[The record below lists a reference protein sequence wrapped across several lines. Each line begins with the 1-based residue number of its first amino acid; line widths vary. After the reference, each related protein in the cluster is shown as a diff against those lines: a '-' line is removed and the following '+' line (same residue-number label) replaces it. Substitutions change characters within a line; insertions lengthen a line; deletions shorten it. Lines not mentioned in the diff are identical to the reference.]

1 MNSKMEMRRL
11 VLGVQY
17 DGSGWHGWQTQ
28 PNGETVQDT
37 LERALA
43 TFSKTPIATTCAG
56 RTDAGVHAVEQ
67 VVHFDTGLI
76 RPMYSWVNGVNA
88 FLPASIVVLWAKEV
102 PFENPEAQDNFHAR
116 FSAFARTYHYV
127 LYNSPIRS
135 PILSQRAGWVYRP
148 LDVERMRQAAPNLIG
163 EHDFTAFRAAACQ
176 AKSPVKHMYNIEIRQ
191 QGNLIVFSLRANAFL
206 HHMVRNI
213 VGALIN
219 IGAGKKEPEWL
230 GQLLLSR
237 DRSLSAPTFMP
248 DGLYLAKIEYD
259 KKWEIPQATTENL
272 PEFLS
277 FCAQ

>member
-1 MNSKMEMRRL
+1 MNSKTEMKRL

-28 PNGETVQDT
+28 PNGKTIQDA
-37 LERALA
+37 LEQALA
-43 TFSKTPIATTCAG
+43 AFSETSIATTCAG

-67 VVHFDTGLI
+67 IIHFDTMLV
-76 RPMYSWVNGVNA
+76 RSMHSWVSGLNA
-88 FLPASIVVLWAKEV
+88 FLPASIAVLWAKEV
-102 PFENPEAQDNFHAR
+102 PFENPDAQDNFHAR

-135 PILSQRAGWVYRP
+135 PILSQRAGWIYRP
-148 LDVERMRQAAPNLIG
+148 LDVERMRLAAVNLIG

-191 QGNLIVFSLRANAFL
+191 QGNLLVFSLRANAFL

-213 VGALIN
+213 VGALII
-219 IGAGKKEPEWL
+219 IGVGKKEPAWL
-230 GQLLLSR
+230 GQLLESR

-259 KKWEIPQATTENL
+259 KKWEIPQRTTENL

-277 FCAQ
+277 FCN